1 MPRIFLVDDE
11 QPVLDGLSVVI
22 AKNLPDME
30 ICGMARSGREAID
43 GALAARPDL
52 LLLDV
57 RMPGIDGLE
66 ALREIRSR
74 LPDVVTILLSAYER
88 FDIAKKAF
96 ELGVFDYLVKPAN
109 QERIVSTIRAAA
121 DEVAKRRAAH
131 REAYSAKEALERAR
145 PFIAESL
152 VLSALFGDRSAP
164 GGEDRSE
171 ALRILGVEGDEC
183 LVAVFEPRGEP
194 HGPVA
199 SAMLRDRLSAELAY
213 GIECVVGP
221 LLAGRVPVVVPLQG
235 TIEEAAEGARSTIR
249 QFLAKDTL
257 PRAAAGISAVR
268 PYAEL
273 CDAIVEA
280 RVALGAASEPGSIA
294 CRGSGAEQA
303 AALSQASPNRA
314 SASLAP
320 ATRALELIDAAA
332 AGDSDRAAFA
342 LDAWFDEEASAG
354 EPEGVIRER
363 CRSLLAISLWF
374 AGDGLFVEN
383 LAGSAGALRE
393 EARFLLASR
402 MSQARSGPR
411 GRRGRQ
417 VDDALRYIESGF
429 TRQISLE
436 ETAEAVGVSPAHLSR
451 MFMEVVGVSFIDYL
465 TKLRIERA
473 KELLRKGETSVK
485 VIALSSGYTDPNYFS
500 RIFKKSVG
508 ATPSEYLAALGRNR

>member
-11 QPVLDGLSVVI
+11 QPVLDGLSVAI

-30 ICGMARSGREAID
+30 ICGTARSGREAID
-43 GALAARPDL
+43 GVEAARPDL

-74 LPDVVTILLSAYER
+74 LPDVVTILLTAYER

-96 ELGVFDYLVKPAN
+96 ELGVFDYLVKPAS
-109 QERIVSTIRAAA
+109 QERLVSTIRAAV

-145 PFIAESL
+145 PFVAEAL

-164 GGEDRSE
+164 GGEDWTE
-171 ALRILGVEGDEC
+171 ALRVLGVEGEEC

-194 HGPVA
+194 HGPAA
-199 SAMLRDRLSAELAY
+199 SALLRERLCAELAY
-213 GIECVVGP
+213 GIDRVVGP
-221 LLAGRVPVVVPLQG
+221 LLAGRVPVIVPVQG
-235 TIEEAAEGARSTIR
+235 PRAAAEEAAIEAVRS
-249 QFLAKDTL
+249 FLAKDAL
-257 PRAAAGISAVR
+257 PRSAAGVSAVR
-268 PYAEL
+268 PYSEL

-280 RVALGAASEPGSIA
+280 RVALGAAVEAGSIA
-294 CRGSGAEQA
+294 HRGDRPA
-303 AALSQASPNRA
+303 AA
-314 SASLAP
+314 SAPSAGGEAP
-320 ATRALELIDAAA
+320 ALELIYAAS
-332 AGDSDRAAFA
+332 AGDSDRAASA

-354 EPEGVIRER
+354 APEEAIRER
-363 CRSLLAISLWF
+363 CRSLLAVALWF
-374 AGDGLFVEN
+374 AGDGLFAER
-383 LAGSAGALRE
+383 LAGSGGALRE

-402 MSQARSGPR
+402 LSQGRSGPR
-411 GRRGRQ
+411 GRRSRQ
-417 VDDALRYIESGF
+417 VDEALRFIEAGF

-451 MFMEVVGVSFIDYL
+451 MFMEAVGVSFVDYL

-473 KELLRKGETSVK
+473 KELLRSGETSVK

-500 RIFKKSVG
+500 RIFKKMVG